1 MDKKRCAGETGC
13 ASLNVLLHI
22 TGCTQHALV
31 LFGCDPKL
39 GMSMLWLGVQGP
51 WHALEVD
58 VASAKDVNEPEPA
71 GDDLAFSESVLR
83 SIFAL
88 QCNILDA
95 RVGAIMVVIQLMQG
109 SEISSEAQCKQLGVL
124 DEVVVRCRLYNTI
137 TRRLGDANSIIGLV
151 ITIPGWRENY
161 RSLIHI

>member
-1 MDKKRCAGETGC
+1 
-13 ASLNVLLHI
+13 
-22 TGCTQHALV
+22 
-31 LFGCDPKL
+31 
-39 GMSMLWLGVQGP
+39 MLWLGVQGP

-58 VASAKDVNEPEPA
+58 VASAKDVKEPEPA

-109 SEISSEAQCKQLGVL
+109 SEISSQAQCKQVGVL
-124 DEVVVRCRLYNTI
+124 DEVFV
-137 TRRLGDANSIIGLV
+137 
-151 ITIPGWRENY
+151 
-161 RSLIHI
+161 